1 MKKNWGSVEHLPTY
15 HLPVGVLVPREPHL
29 LIEPGFGLA
38 LCRLGAIMKKF
49 AVYLGYMVMLAC
61 AWIFLREGI
70 ALTYGLT
77 IPKVGDPDGWKPM
90 VGSVMVLTSL
100 WLYDACFKYI
110 NKE

>member
-38 LCRLGAIMKKF
+38 LCRLGVIMKKV
-49 AVYLGYMVMLAC
+49 AVYLGYMVMLAF

-77 IPKVGDPDGWKPM
+77 VPKVGDPDGWKPM
-90 VGSVMVLTSL
+90 VGSVMVLISFG
-100 WLYDACFKYI
+100 LYNAGFKYI